1 MSHYSTLL
9 KQKAEAKA
17 KATISASANPLPPI
31 YLGDLS
37 ETDPYYF
44 IVKEGGK
51 IIAEGNLIR
60 IKLQLDEVYLK
71 RQILSIVRNRET
83 MTAVLNY

>member
-1 MSHYSTLL
+1 MSHYSALL
-9 KQKAEAKA
+9 KRKTEAKTA
-17 KATISASANPLPPI
+17 ISASANPLPPL

-51 IIAEGNLIR
+51 IIAEGDLIR
-60 IKLQLDEVYLK
+60 IKLRLDEAYLK
-71 RQILSIVRNRET
+71 RRILSIVRNRET